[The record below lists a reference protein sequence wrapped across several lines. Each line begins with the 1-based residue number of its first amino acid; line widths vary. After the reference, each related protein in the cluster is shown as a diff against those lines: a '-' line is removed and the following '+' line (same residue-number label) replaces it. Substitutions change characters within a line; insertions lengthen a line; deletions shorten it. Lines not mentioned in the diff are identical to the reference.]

1 MWLFVLKERGDRGRE
16 EDIVSSIEKARR
28 LIEDKVHVIIMPLPL
43 AFREGVGTLVYVGMH
58 MQFVLIFY
66 RRP

>member
-1 MWLFVLKERGDRGRE
+1 MFQKKEVTEGE

-28 LIEDKVHVIIMPLPL
+28 LIEDKAHVIIMPLPL
-43 AFREGVGTLVYVGMH
+43 AFREGVGTRVYVGMH